1 MERDWAF
8 SSCRSSGAFA
18 GAARDPRPV
27 SIFCLSGEALLPS
40 ARTKE
45 PLKKPAAAR
54 IEAKL
59 LSTFVDRSFAS
70 SSGYGKDG
78 FHGKTHL
85 LSQVRFSGGGRWI

>member
-8 SSCRSSGAFA
+8 SSCRSSGASA
-18 GAARDPRPV
+18 GAARDPKPV

-40 ARTKE
+40 ARTKD

-54 IEAKL
+54 IEAKI